1 MDHEHVLLIISFLVL
16 ANALLRKMW
25 TRAHVAFFHPVRCL
39 KYLVLDIEG
48 HVPRAGLSF
57 DDPRACPNIIL
68 YNVDVAPLLHKVPSN
83 PRVTLTRERQRSKR
97 WLVPRILNGMSRERA
112 CPFIIQDLVQVP
124 STQQNKANRYACFS
138 LCVFGRFSLGSW
150 VWKLR
155 LGRRGLEAGLFS
167 LCATG

>member
-1 MDHEHVLLIISFLVL
+1 MEVL

-112 CPFIIQDLVQVP
+112 CPLIIQGLVQISFTMPMWPNCCTNNLQTNVTSRP
-124 STQQNKANRYACFS
+124 ST
-138 LCVFGRFSLGSW
+138 RFPQ
-150 VWKLR
+150 VH
-155 LGRRGLEAGLFS
+155 
-167 LCATG
+167 

>member
-1 MDHEHVLLIISFLVL
+1 MPLIISFLVL

-112 CPFIIQDLVQVP
+112 CPLIIQGLVQISFTMPMWPNCCTNNLQTNVTSRP
-124 STQQNKANRYACFS
+124 ST
-138 LCVFGRFSLGSW
+138 RFPQ
-150 VWKLR
+150 VH
-155 LGRRGLEAGLFS
+155 
-167 LCATG
+167 

>member
-1 MDHEHVLLIISFLVL
+1 MDHEHVPLIISFLVL

-112 CPFIIQDLVQVP
+112 CPLIIQGLVQIP
-124 STQQNKANRYACFS
+124 FTMPMWPKYLTKRHPMD
-138 LCVFGRFSLGSW
+138 
-150 VWKLR
+150 
-155 LGRRGLEAGLFS
+155 
-167 LCATG
+167 